1 MTVDV
6 VIVGAG
12 LAGLCCA
19 RQLVGRGIRPV
30 ILEASDGVGGRIRTD
45 IVDGFRLDRGFQ
57 VFLTSYPE
65 ARAVLNY
72 EALKLRA
79 FRPGACIRYGGH
91 FYRLAD
97 PWRRPWAGL
106 RSIFSPIGTLADKL
120 RVARLRSRTLAGT
133 LEDRFR
139 DPETTTLQGLRD
151 EGFSESMIE
160 RFFRPF
166 LGGIFLEREL
176 QTSSRMFRF
185 VFRMFSQGDACLPS
199 DGMEAIPRQIAS
211 QLPEGTIRL
220 GTRVAGVEPGRVRLE
235 NGDALDTRAVVV
247 ATDGPTAMHLLGE
260 KQTASGQAVT
270 CLYFA
275 APSSPVCEPILVLN
289 GEGRGPIN
297 NLCVPTDVAP
307 TYATHGQAL
316 VSVTV
321 LGDSSDEASLKAAVT
336 QQLTE
341 WYGSVVASWRFLRLY
356 RIAYA
361 LPSQV
366 PPALAEPQRPVRWA
380 SGLFVCG
387 DHRDQASIQGAMVS
401 GRRAAEAVWGEG
413 GLSLS
418 SPNRTPGVR

>member
-19 RQLVGRGIRPV
+19 RQLVGAVLRPV

-97 PWRRPWAGL
+97 PWRHPWAGL

-235 NGDALDTRAVVV
+235 NGDALDARAVVV
-247 ATDGPTAMHLLGE
+247 ATDGPTAVHLLGE

-275 APSSPVCEPILVLN
+275 ALSSSGVRTDSRSEW
-289 GEGRGPIN
+289 RGPRADQQLVRTDRCCADVRN
-297 NLCVPTDVAP
+297 ARVRHRFRSRFWGFQRRSQFEGSRNATTNRVVRLCGRVVAVPT
-307 TYATHGQAL
+307 AL
-316 VSVTV
+316 SHCLCLAQSSTSRVGRASTSGS
-321 LGDSSDEASLKAAVT
+321 LGVGVVRMRRSSRSGIDS
-336 QQLTE
+336 
-341 WYGSVVASWRFLRLY
+341 
-356 RIAYA
+356 
-361 LPSQV
+361 
-366 PPALAEPQRPVRWA
+366 
-380 SGLFVCG
+380 
-387 DHRDQASIQGAMVS
+387 GAMVS
-401 GRRAAEAVWGEG
+401 GRRAAEAVWGRR
-413 GLSLS
+413 LSLLL
-418 SPNRTPGVR
+418 PDRTPGVR